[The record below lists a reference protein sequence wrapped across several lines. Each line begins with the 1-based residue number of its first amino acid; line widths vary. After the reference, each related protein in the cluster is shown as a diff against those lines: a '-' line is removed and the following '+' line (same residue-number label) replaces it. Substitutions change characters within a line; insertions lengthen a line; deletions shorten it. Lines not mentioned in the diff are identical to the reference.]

1 MPRWQEDPS
10 GRRFIN
16 PYDFVRLGSDVQ
28 RSEPIDGAL
37 SGKIT
42 VSLIVKTPLAI
53 PDTDGITPD
62 EIGHKTYPFF
72 RVEGK
77 PVIPGSQLRGMLR
90 SAYETL
96 SNSCLSVNNNNILS
110 ARHANAGNPGLIQY
124 RDGAWHLYKAKTFKD
139 RGQAIDSATDVRR
152 TWYCFEVFKRDARG
166 NVLRDSKNKP
176 IKLKPHERLETK
188 VFSRS
193 GDEVEGIV
201 NFDRAVENYLEAIE
215 IFDTQKS
222 GDKLFHQLKAKLTY
236 GIRKDGRLYPVFYE
250 TVIAN
255 GLIYVYLSP
264 SQMGRYVFDNRL
276 DQILG
281 THKSCAQFNLDEEQR
296 EAIGR
301 IEEQKKTMT
310 LCKACALFG
319 MISEG
324 QRRSYASKLR
334 FSDAQ
339 IREFD
344 SMGFVTLKELA
355 SPKPTSVEF
364 YTFRP
369 KFTLPASEQ
378 HTKGVTQKDAL
389 YWTYDYMIT
398 SYKKVE
404 IGRDRNGRKLTQS
417 IPQKEACAIVIR
429 GRKFYFHN
437 PHLDPTDYQANER
450 TKRNNTMELC
460 KPGSRFTF
468 EIYFD
473 RITDQQL
480 RELLWTITIG
490 ENDENGMQMHKLGHG
505 KPLGLGSV
513 KLVVESVETRSF
525 NTETLGYCINHDT
538 CEQVNDMITATPFD
552 ETTTSFNE
560 FMRLTDFNGL
570 TDIMD
575 NKKKGMFYPIAS
587 DGQGSKNSNASHK
600 WFIANR
606 SMGENGSTTE
616 WSIKYTLPVATSNN
630 PTLPVL
636 VPAQENRGRDNHI
649 KPKRFR

>member
-28 RSEPIDGAL
+28 REEPSDGTL

-42 VSLIVKTPLAI
+42 VTLIVKTPLAI
-53 PDTDGITPD
+53 PDTDGIKTD

-90 SAYETL
+90 GAYETL

-110 ARHANAGNPGLIQY
+110 ARHANPGNPGLIQY
-124 RDGAWHLYKAKTFKD
+124 RDGAWHLYKATTYRD

-152 TWYCFEVFKRDARG
+152 TWYCFETKKRDANGSILKDSRG
-166 NVLRDSKNKP
+166 NP
-176 IKLKPHERLETK
+176 INLKPNERLKSK
-188 VFSRS
+188 VFRKSS
-193 GDEVEGIV
+193 TEVEGIV
-201 NFDRAVENYLEAIE
+201 NFDRAMENYLQVIE
-215 IFDTQKS
+215 ILDTQKN

-236 GIRKDGRLYPVFYE
+236 GIRKDGKLYPVFYE

-255 GLIYVYLSP
+255 DSTYVYLSP
-264 SQMGRYVFDNRL
+264 SQMSRYVFDNRL
-276 DQILG
+276 NHLLG
-281 THKSCAQFNLDEEQR
+281 THQSCSRFNLDEEQC
-296 EAIGR
+296 EALER
-301 IEEQKKTMT
+301 MEEPKKTMT

-319 MISEG
+319 TISEG
-324 QRRSYASKLR
+324 QRHSYASKLR
-334 FSDAQ
+334 FSDATAKT
-339 IREFD
+339 FD

-364 YTFRP
+364 YTFKP
-369 KFTLPASEQ
+369 D
-378 HTKGVTQKDAL
+378 GAL
-389 YWTYDYMIT
+389 YWTYDYKIT
-398 SYKKVE
+398 SCKK
-404 IGRDRNGRKLTQS
+404 INLGRDKNGRKLTQT
-417 IPQKEACAIVIR
+417 ITQKEACAVEIR

-437 PHLDPTDYQANER
+437 PHLNPVDYQADER
-450 TKRNNTMELC
+450 TKRNSTMELC
-460 KPGSRFTF
+460 KPDSRFTF
-468 EIYFD
+468 DIYFD
-473 RITDQQL
+473 RITEEQL

-513 KLVVESVETRSF
+513 KLIVESVETRSF
-525 NTETLGYCINHDT
+525 NTETMSYCIDHAA
-538 CEQVNDMITATPFD
+538 CEQVSDMITDIPFD
-552 ETTTSFNE
+552 DTTTAFNE

-575 NKKKGMFYPIAS
+575 NKKKGMFYPISYPIAS
-587 DGQGSKNSNASHK
+587 DGRGSNNSNASHQ

-616 WSIKYTLPVATSNN
+616 WSVKYPLPVATSKN

-636 VPAQENRGRDNHI
+636 VAVQEANGSSNSI
-649 KPKRFR
+649 KPKKFR

>member
-28 RSEPIDGAL
+28 RDVPSDGTL

-53 PDTDGITPD
+53 PDTDGIKPD

-72 RVEGK
+72 RVDGK

-96 SNSCLSVNNNNILS
+96 SNSCLSVNNNNVLS

-124 RDGAWHLYKAKTFKD
+124 RDGVWHLYKATTLKD

-152 TWYCFEVFKRDARG
+152 TWYCFETKKKDANGRVLKDSRG
-166 NVLRDSKNKP
+166 KP
-176 IKLKPHERLETK
+176 INLKPNERLKTK
-188 VFSRS
+188 IFRNF
-193 GDEVEGIV
+193 GTEVEGIG

-215 IFDTQKS
+215 ILDTQKS

-236 GIRKDGRLYPVFYE
+236 GIRKDGRLYPVYYE

-255 GLIYVYLSP
+255 DSTYVYLSP
-264 SQMGRYVFDNRL
+264 AQMSRYVFDNRL
-276 DQILG
+276 NQLLG
-281 THKSCAQFNLDEEQR
+281 THRSCSQFNLDEEQR
-296 EAIGR
+296 EETGR
-301 IEEQKKTMT
+301 IKEPKKAMA
-310 LCKACALFG
+310 LCKACSLFG
-319 MISEG
+319 IISEG

-355 SPKPTSVEF
+355 GPKPTSVEF

-369 KFTLPASEQ
+369 DSA
-378 HTKGVTQKDAL
+378 V
-389 YWTYDYMIT
+389 YWTYDYKIT
-398 SYKKVE
+398 SYKKVDL
-404 IGRDRNGRKLTQS
+404 GKDQNGRRQS
-417 IPQKEACAIVIR
+417 QIIPQKEACAIVIR

-437 PHLDPTDYQANER
+437 PHLDPTDYQAIER
-450 TKRNNTMELC
+450 TKRNSTMELC
-460 KPGSRFTF
+460 KPSSRFTF

-473 RITDQQL
+473 RITEHQL

-490 ENDENGMQMHKLGHG
+490 ENDENGTHMHKLGHG

-525 NTETLGYCINHDT
+525 NTETLSYCIDHGT
-538 CEQVNDMITATPFD
+538 YEQVNDMITAMPFD

-560 FMRLTDFNGL
+560 FMRLTDFNAL

-575 NKKKGMFYPIAS
+575 NKKKGMFYPISYPIAS
-587 DGQGSKNSNASHK
+587 DGRSSNNSNASHQ

-616 WSIKYTLPVATSNN
+616 WSVKYTLPVATSKN
-630 PTLPVL
+630 PTLPALEAV
-636 VPAQENRGRDNHI
+636 QETRRSDGRI
-649 KPKRFR
+649 KPKKFR

>member
-1 MPRWQEDPS
+1 MPRWQENTS

-16 PYDFVRLGSDVQ
+16 PYNFVRLGSDVQ
-28 RSEPIDGAL
+28 REEPSDGTL

-42 VSLIVKTPLAI
+42 VSLIVKTPLSI
-53 PDTDGITPD
+53 PDTDGIKTD
-62 EIGHKTYPFF
+62 VIGHKTYPFF

-139 RGQAIDSATDVRR
+139 RGQAIDTTTDVRR
-152 TWYCFEVFKRDARG
+152 TWYCFETAV
-166 NVLRDSKNKP
+166 KNGDGRK
-176 IKLKPHERLETK
+176 IKLKPSERLKTK
-188 VFSRS
+188 VFRNT
-193 GDEVEGIV
+193 GTEVEGIV
-201 NFDRAVENYLEAIE
+201 NFDHAVENYLEAIE

-222 GDKLFHQLKAKLTY
+222 GDKLFHKMKAKLTY
-236 GIRKDGRLYPVFYE
+236 GIRKDGRLYPVFYG
-250 TVIAN
+250 TVIADDST
-255 GLIYVYLSP
+255 YVYLSP
-264 SQMGRYVFDNRL
+264 SQMSRYVFDNRL
-276 DQILG
+276 NQLLG
-281 THKSCAQFNLDEEQR
+281 THRSCSQFNLDEEQR
-296 EAIGR
+296 EEIGR
-301 IEEQKKTMT
+301 IKELKKAMT
-310 LCKACALFG
+310 LCKACSLFG
-319 MISEG
+319 IISEG

-339 IREFD
+339 ISDFD

-369 KFTLPASEQ
+369 D
-378 HTKGVTQKDAL
+378 GAL
-389 YWTYDYMIT
+389 YWTYDYKIT
-398 SYKKVE
+398 SYKRVDL
-404 IGRDRNGRKLTQS
+404 GRDQNGRRQS
-417 IPQKEACAIVIR
+417 QIVPQKEACAIVIR

-450 TKRNNTMELC
+450 TKRNSTMELC
-460 KPGSRFTF
+460 KPDSRFTF

-473 RITDQQL
+473 RITEQQL

-490 ENDENGMQMHKLGHG
+490 ENDENGTQMHKLGHG

-552 ETTTSFNE
+552 ETIPSFNE
-560 FMRLTDFNGL
+560 FMRLTDFNAL

-575 NKKKGMFYPIAS
+575 NKKKGMFYPISYPIAS
-587 DGQGSKNSNASHK
+587 DGRGSNNSNASHQ

-616 WSIKYTLPVATSNN
+616 WSVKYTLPVATSKN
-630 PTLPVL
+630 PTLPALEAV
-636 VPAQENRGRDNHI
+636 QETRRSDGRI

>member
-1 MPRWQEDPS
+1 MPRWQEDPN

-16 PYDFVRLGSDVQ
+16 PYDFVRLGPDIQRKEPSD
-28 RSEPIDGAL
+28 GTL

-90 SAYETL
+90 TAYETL

-139 RGQAIDSATDVRR
+139 RGQAIDTATDVRR
-152 TWYCFEVFKRDARG
+152 TWYCFETFVKDG
-166 NVLRDSKNKP
+166 NGGK
-176 IKLKPHERLETK
+176 IKLKPTERLKTK
-188 VFSRS
+188 VFRNT
-193 GDEVEGIV
+193 GTEVDGIE
-201 NFDRAVENYLEAIE
+201 NFDQAVENYLEAIE

-250 TVIAN
+250 TVIMN
-255 GLIYVYLSP
+255 DLTYVYLSP
-264 SQMGRYVFDNRL
+264 SQMSRYVFDNRL
-276 DQILG
+276 DRLLG
-281 THKSCAQFNLDEEQR
+281 AHKSCVQFNLDEEQR
-296 EAIGR
+296 EEIGR
-301 IEEQKKTMT
+301 IKEPKKAMT
-310 LCKACALFG
+310 LCKACSLFG

-324 QRRSYASKLR
+324 QRHSYASKLR

-369 KFTLPASEQ
+369 DSA
-378 HTKGVTQKDAL
+378 V
-389 YWTYDYMIT
+389 YWTYDYKIT
-398 SYKKVE
+398 SYKKVDL
-404 IGRDRNGRKLTQS
+404 GRDRNGRKLTQT

-437 PHLDPTDYQANER
+437 PHLSPTDYQVTQR
-450 TKRNNTMELC
+450 TKRNSTMELS

-468 EIYFD
+468 DIYFD
-473 RITDQQL
+473 RITEQQFC
-480 RELLWTITIG
+480 ELLWTITIG
-490 ENDENGMQMHKLGHG
+490 ENDGNGTQMHKLGHG

-525 NTETLGYCINHDT
+525 NNETLSYNINHET
-538 CEQVNDMITATPFD
+538 REQVNDMITATPFD

-575 NKKKGMFYPIAS
+575 NKKKGMFYPISYPIAS

-616 WSIKYTLPVATSNN
+616 WSVKYTLPVATSKN
-630 PTLPVL
+630 PTLPALEAV
-636 VPAQENRGRDNHI
+636 QESRGSDNRI

>member
-10 GRRFIN
+10 GHRFIN

-28 RSEPIDGAL
+28 RGEPSDGTL

-77 PVIPGSQLRGMLR
+77 PIIPGSQLKGMFR

-124 RDGAWHLYKAKTFKD
+124 KDGVWHLYKAKTFKD
-139 RGQAIDSATDVRR
+139 RGQAIDIATDVRR
-152 TWYCFEVFKRDARG
+152 TWYCFKTSVKDG
-166 NVLRDSKNKP
+166 NGRK
-176 IKLKPHERLETK
+176 IRLKPTERLKTK
-188 VFSRS
+188 VFRNS
-193 GDEVEGIV
+193 GAEVEGIV

-215 IFDTQKS
+215 ILDTQKS
-222 GDKLFHQLKAKLTY
+222 GDRLFHQLKAKLTY
-236 GIRKDGRLYPVFYE
+236 GIRKDGGLYPVYYE

-255 GLIYVYLSP
+255 DSTYAYLSP
-264 SQMGRYVFDNRL
+264 SQMSRYVFDNRL
-276 DQILG
+276 NQLLG
-281 THKSCAQFNLDEEQR
+281 THRSCSQFNLDEEQR
-296 EAIGR
+296 EERGR
-301 IEEQKKTMT
+301 IEEPKKAMT

-319 MISEG
+319 IISEG

-369 KFTLPASEQ
+369 DSA
-378 HTKGVTQKDAL
+378 V
-389 YWTYDYMIT
+389 YWTYDYKIT
-398 SYKKVE
+398 SYKKVDL
-404 IGRDRNGRKLTQS
+404 GRDQNGRRQS
-417 IPQKEACAIVIR
+417 LIVPQKEACAIVIR

-450 TKRNNTMELC
+450 TKRNSTMELC
-460 KPGSRFTF
+460 KSGSRFTF
-468 EIYFD
+468 ELYFD
-473 RITDQQL
+473 RITEQQL

-490 ENDENGMQMHKLGHG
+490 ENDENGTHMHKLGHG

-513 KLVVESVETRSF
+513 KLVVESIETRSF
-525 NTETLGYCINHDT
+525 NAETLSYCINHDT
-538 CEQVNDMITATPFD
+538 REQVNDMITATPFD
-552 ETTTSFNE
+552 DTTTSFNE
-560 FMRLTDFNGL
+560 FVRLTDFNAL

-575 NKKKGMFYPIAS
+575 NKKKGTFYPIRYPIAS
-587 DGQGSKNSNASHK
+587 DGKGSNNSNASHQ

-616 WSIKYTLPVATSNN
+616 WSVKYTLPVATSKN
-630 PTLPVL
+630 PTLPALEAV
-636 VPAQENRGRDNHI
+636 QETRRSDNRI